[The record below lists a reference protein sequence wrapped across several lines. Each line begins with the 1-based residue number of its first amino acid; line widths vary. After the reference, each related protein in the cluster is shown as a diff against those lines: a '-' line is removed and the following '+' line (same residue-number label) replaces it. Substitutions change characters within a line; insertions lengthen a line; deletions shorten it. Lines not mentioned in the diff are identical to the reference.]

1 MTLCVASLRAKQ
13 YYTYSRTIL
22 WHGIVNGITVTS
34 CGGQGTLH
42 EWSFYMKFIRR
53 AFGEFHIFHVK
64 WPRVKDSVYHM
75 SLSNRILSPSI

>member
-1 MTLCVASLRAKQ
+1 MTLCVASLRAKH

-22 WHGIVNGITVTS
+22 CTITVTS

-42 EWSFYMKFIRR
+42 EWSFYVKFIRR